1 MWPLSPPCS
10 ASYVPYFPSGVRA
23 VARGGANSRAVA
35 HTQWLQGCY
44 VYGPGHLG
52 GLSLISG
59 LPFLELA
66 HPTQPLLLQNRGGI
80 PRHLHFFN
88 TAPHF
93 FYNAD
98 LMTDIR
104 EKIDVTSGNFFSV
117 APWA

>member
-1 MWPLSPPCS
+1 MSWVVDTKPRDMALSDVPLSPPCS

-66 HPTQPLLLQNRGGI
+66 HPTRPLLLQNRGGI
-80 PRHLHFFN
+80 PRHLHFFY
-88 TAPHF
+88 TALTF
-93 FYNAD
+93 F
-98 LMTDIR
+98 TPP
-104 EKIDVTSGNFFSV
+104 T
-117 APWA
+117 